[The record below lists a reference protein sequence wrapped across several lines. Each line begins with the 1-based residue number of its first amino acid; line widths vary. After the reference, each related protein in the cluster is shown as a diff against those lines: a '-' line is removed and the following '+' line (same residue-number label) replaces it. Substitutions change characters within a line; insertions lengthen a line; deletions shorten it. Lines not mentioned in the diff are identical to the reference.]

1 MTREN
6 KSERI
11 SARVCKEV
19 KDFYDNYRGLTSQ
32 VLEDFYWQHKEMQEK
47 KIEKPVDAD
56 QENK

>member
-1 MTREN
+1 MAKEN

-32 VLEDFYWQHKEMQEK
+32 VLEDFYWQYKEMQEK
-47 KIEKPVDAD
+47 KIIKQDD
-56 QENK
+56 QNNK

>member
-1 MTREN
+1 MIKEN
-6 KSERI
+6 KTARI

-32 VLEDFYWQHKEMQEK
+32 VLEDFYFQYQEMQEK
-47 KIEKPVDAD
+47 KIEKPLAKY